1 MGHAARLALRLTAL
15 ALLAGCSGSV
25 ADADSDERRGPRTT
39 AAPASDFCRA
49 VEANSDAARP
59 LSGMIARGSGPTP
72 ELLALV
78 EEVRRTNVLVVS
90 TAPGEIRADV
100 ERSVQVST
108 LQLDALAAGGA
119 AAARDPELRA
129 ALESDEF
136 VGASER
142 VRDHVAENC

>member
-1 MGHAARLALRLTAL
+1 MGHPARLALRLTAL

-25 ADADSDERRGPRTT
+25 VDSDERRVSRTT
-39 AAPASDFCRA
+39 TAPASDFCRA

-72 ELLALV
+72 ELLAMI
-78 EEVRRTNVLVVS
+78 EEVRRTNVLLVN
-90 TAPGEIRADV
+90 TAPGEIRAEV

-129 ALESDEF
+129 ALESEEF
-136 VGASER
+136 RTASER